1 MWLGEEHF
9 TLQSS
14 DVISSTDEKRS
25 RLTRDEEV
33 GDESS
38 VGELLIGDEPDPKS
52 AELSEHPLSAG
63 AAELAQLA
71 RSDAV
76 VSHRVDPHVVLQ
88 AHVRRCEPDTTR
100 LLRQLTTW
108 HCPRVCFGAPTRNAA
123 AADRRATGRAAID
136 RYLLPPDPQQQTRR
150 TLLQRANVTDR
161 RRDTVPSHRPC
172 STYYAGT
179 ANNMNYEIY
188 CNTI

>member
-136 RYLLPPDPQQQTRR
+136 RYLPAAGPSAANQTWNWVIGSPGQWVIWVIFHVRVTGSPGHHFDP
-150 TLLQRANVTDR
+150 V
-161 RRDTVPSHRPC
+161 
-172 STYYAGT
+172 
-179 ANNMNYEIY
+179 
-188 CNTI
+188 